1 MDTADEV
8 IALLLDD
15 LDGLPTEPIDLES
28 TLYLVRSSD
37 GHIRLEKPASLETLE
52 RTAESTGVFKRGAP
66 IVDPSSGDVIGYEM
80 EEVPHRSAATR

>member
-15 LDGLPTEPIDLES
+15 PDGSPIEPIDLDS
-28 TLYLVRSSD
+28 TLYLVRGSD
-37 GHIRLEKPASLETLE
+37 GHMRLERPASLEMLE
-52 RTAESTGVFKRGAP
+52 RTAASTGVFRRGVP

-80 EEVPHRSAATR
+80 EEIPHRSAATR